1 MASGWSKEGIQ
12 QNGQVKSS
20 REGKELAEDITR
32 LEGFVGVNDIILDKI
47 MYIIVERSKIL
58 TRERGI
64 TRVDQIWGDQGKHTL
79 KY

>member
-1 MASGWSKEGIQ
+1 
-12 QNGQVKSS
+12 
-20 REGKELAEDITR
+20 LAEDITK

-58 TRERGI
+58 TIERGI

-79 KY
+79 KD